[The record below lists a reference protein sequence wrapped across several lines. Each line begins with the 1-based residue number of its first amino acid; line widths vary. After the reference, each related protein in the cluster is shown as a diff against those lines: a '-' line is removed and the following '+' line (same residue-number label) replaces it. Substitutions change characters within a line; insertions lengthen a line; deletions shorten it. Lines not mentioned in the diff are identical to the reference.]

1 MNLVG
6 SQIEIERI
14 FSFTRILTNL
24 KKCRL
29 QIENLEKL
37 IFINKNWPN
46 DPRIGWKSPSNLVK
60 FLERDVDL
68 KEEFEE
74 FEGEFEKCKLL
85 KSKTSINKILFSDK
99 KLFVTM
105 FVIFSLVKIIIIS
118 RFKIIFKIFLWTF
131 KNNNQLISN
140 TQFVRT
146 GKGESAVFKFLRTSI
161 LRTIYI
167 LIPLPGI

>member
-1 MNLVG
+1 MLLDLKLK
-6 SQIEIERI
+6 QKEF
-14 FSFTRILTNL
+14 FSFARILTNL

-68 KEEFEE
+68 KEEFEV
-74 FEGEFEKCKLL
+74 FEGEFEKGKLL

-118 RFKIIFKIFLWTF
+118 RFKIFLKKFSGLLKIIT
-131 KNNNQLISN
+131 N
-140 TQFVRT
+140 
-146 GKGESAVFKFLRTSI
+146 
-161 LRTIYI
+161 
-167 LIPLPGI
+167 

>member
-1 MNLVG
+1 
-6 SQIEIERI
+6 
-14 FSFTRILTNL
+14 
-24 KKCRL
+24 
-29 QIENLEKL
+29 
-37 IFINKNWPN
+37 
-46 DPRIGWKSPSNLVK
+46 VK